1 MKGRSLCVF
10 LSLWLLP
17 ACGREG
23 PPLPPFIRIPESVKD
38 LSVVQSGHDLVLT
51 WTNPAKNIDGSAAT
65 NLAHVQIRSDGATV
79 ASLNVIAP
87 GQPQSYAIPLGSNL
101 SGRRA
106 FTLLVDTTEG
116 KTSQLS
122 NPVSIAAVEVPG
134 TVRQLRAV
142 VDQRRITLQWEKP
155 QEHPE
160 LTDAY
165 VVVRTDA
172 PAEPQTVS
180 EPRYEDNQYQPGK
193 VLTYQV
199 TAARRVD
206 GNTVLGAGL
215 QSVMVTIE
223 DKTPPQVPTGLDIV
237 QSDTGGYLTW
247 APNPETDLA
256 GYRLFRS
263 DRPDGQYRPLVDR
276 LIPTNSY
283 FDPMFKPGQ
292 YYRVSAVDE
301 FGNESA
307 MSPPFTAPP

>member
-1 MKGRSLCVF
+1 VRGRTLCV
-10 LSLWLLP
+10 LVSLWLLC

-23 PPLPPFIRIPESVKD
+23 PPLPPFIRIPEAVKD

-65 NLAHVQIRSDGATV
+65 NLAHVQIRSDGATL
-79 ASLNVIAP
+79 ASLNVTAP
-87 GQPQSYAIPLGSNL
+87 GQGQSYVVPLGSNPG
-101 SGRRA
+101 GRRTFA
-106 FTLLVDTTEG
+106 LLVDTTQG

-122 NPVSIAAVEVPG
+122 NSVSVAAVEVPG
-134 TVRQLRAV
+134 TVRQLKAA
-142 VDQRRITLQWEKP
+142 VDQRRITLQWERP

-160 LTDAY
+160 LADAY
-165 VVVRTDA
+165 VVVRTDT

-180 EPRYEDNQYQPGK
+180 ETRYEDNQYQPGK

-206 GNTVLGAGL
+206 GNTVTGVGP
-215 QSVMVTIE
+215 QSVTVTVE

-247 APNPETDLA
+247 AANSETDLA

-263 DRPDGQYRPLVDR
+263 DRPEGQYHQLVDR

-283 FDPMFKPGQ
+283 FDPTFKPGQ
-292 YYRVSAVDE
+292 YYRLSAVDE

-307 MSPPFTAPP
+307 MSPPFSAP